1 MESLKTLINKDKGGD
16 EVEAR
21 HQRCEEMR
29 EKALTKCTWL
39 CVCLHWM
46 RNALLVESID

>member
-1 MESLKTLINKDKGGD
+1 MESLKTLINKDKGGN

-29 EKALTKCTWL
+29 EKALTKCMWL
-39 CVCLHWM
+39 CVCLYWT
-46 RNALLVESID
+46 RSASLAESIG

>member
-21 HQRCEEMR
+21 HQHCEEMR

-39 CVCLHWM
+39 FVPLY
-46 RNALLVESID
+46 